1 MHLTTRIHR
10 HARRCADERGFTM
23 LLAVFVLTVTT
34 LLLGGAYIA
43 VLDDTALS
51 RNDLDQK
58 RAYAAAQA
66 GIQAY
71 NFQLNQNVNYW
82 ESCLPASNS
91 SPVTVPGSA
100 DAGATETYTIKPL
113 IASTAPSGTTQC
125 DVNNPIATMI
135 EGSSAGTAAG
145 TFRISST
152 GQSAGVSRTIV
163 AQYRSPSF
171 LNYVYYTD
179 YETLDPS
186 AIQGDPTDCAVHYP
200 NRGGD
205 CQAIQFITG
214 DSIKGPLHSED
225 TLLVCGSPVFGRTSA
240 DQIQAAGH
248 SDENRGNCNDNAT
261 MTGTFNSS
269 APSLLPPST
278 NAQLLNVT
286 QSAFHFTGVTKIV
299 LNAGQMQ
306 VNGGAFVNDPTNG
319 VVYVSTS
326 SAGCPVTY
334 TPFTAT
340 YTGNTG
346 CGNVYVSGN
355 YNTPLTI
362 ASDNDIIINGNIYP
376 TGTPLTT
383 PATVPTGT
391 ALLGLVAN
399 DFVRIYHP
407 VVGTRGPSTGSCND
421 PNNNNSPNVTN
432 DPGSLTDPYIYAAI
446 LAVNHSFIVDNFD
459 CGATLGTLH
468 VFGVIAQLFR
478 GPVGTSGSGG
488 SGYLKDYNYDDRL
501 ATTEPPYFLNPVSAH
516 WSVSRLTEC
525 DVAASC

>member
-1 MHLTTRIHR
+1 MHLKARLQR

-23 LLAVFVLTVTT
+23 LLAVFVLTITT

-43 VLDDTALS
+43 VLDDSALS

-82 ESCLPASNS
+82 ESCLPAANS

-113 IASTAPSGTTQC
+113 VAGTAPSGTTQC

-171 LNYVYYTD
+171 LNFVYYTD
-179 YETLDPS
+179 YEVLDPS
-186 AIQGDPTDCAVHYP
+186 ATPGNPTGCAVHWP
-200 NRGGD
+200 SRGNG
-205 CQAIQFITG
+205 CQPIEFVSG

-225 TLLVCGSPVFGRTSA
+225 WLFVCGNPVFGRTRA

-248 SDENRGNCNDNAT
+248 SDEGTGCGDNST

-269 APSLLPPST
+269 SPSLLPPST
-278 NAQLLNVT
+278 NAQILNVT
-286 QSAFHFTGVTKIV
+286 QPAFHFTGVTKIV
-299 LNAGQMQ
+299 LNGGQMS
-306 VNGGAFVNDPTNG
+306 VNGGAYINDPTNG
-319 VVYVSTS
+319 VVYVSTDAT
-326 SAGCPVTY
+326 AGCPVTY

-355 YNTPLTI
+355 YNTSLTI

-376 TGTPLTT
+376 TGVALGAAPS
-383 PATVPTGT
+383 GT

-407 VVGTRGPSTGSCND
+407 VTPARDSTTDCGTSGGGNVSNGTGSLQN
-421 PNNNNSPNVTN
+421 
-432 DPGSLTDPYIYAAI
+432 PYIYAAI
-446 LAVNHSFIVDNFD
+446 LAVNHSFIVDNYD
-459 CGATLGTLH
+459 CGNQLGTLH
-468 VFGVIAQLFR
+468 VYGAIAQLYR
-478 GPVGTSGSGG
+478 GPVGTGGSGG
-488 SGYLKDYNYDDRL
+488 TGYLKDYNYDDRL

-516 WSVSRLTEC
+516 WFVSRQTEC

>member
-1 MHLTTRIHR
+1 MRLQR

-71 NFQLNQNVNYW
+71 NYQLNQNVNYW
-82 ESCLPASNS
+82 ETTCNPLSG
-91 SPVTVPGSA
+91 TVPGST
-100 DAGATETYTIKPL
+100 DAGATENYTVNVL
-113 IASTAPSGTTQC
+113 VASTAPSSDDVC
-125 DVNNPIATMI
+125 DTSNPIATLI
-135 EGSSAGTAAG
+135 EGSQAGTAAG
-145 TFRISST
+145 TFRVSST
-152 GQSAGVSRTIV
+152 GTSVNSSGTVLATRTIV

-186 AIQGDPTDCAVHYP
+186 ALPGNPTDCEVHYP
-200 NRGGD
+200 HRGSD
-205 CQAIQFITG
+205 CGSPISFVTG
-214 DSIKGPLHSED
+214 DAINGPLHSED
-225 TLLVCGSPVFGRTSA
+225 TLAICGSPVFGRTSA
-240 DQIQAAGH
+240 DQIEAPAHSTEGQNGCTDGMIPTVGH
-248 SDENRGNCNDNAT
+248 YNP
-261 MTGTFNSS
+261 S
-269 APSLLPPST
+269 ALPLTPPSS

-286 QSAFHFTGVTKIV
+286 QSAFHFTGVTTIV
-299 LNAGQMQ
+299 LNAGQMK

-355 YNTPLTI
+355 YNTSLTI

-383 PATVPTGT
+383 PATAPTGT
-391 ALLGLVAN
+391 ALLGLIAH
-399 DFVRIYHP
+399 DYVRIYHP
-407 VVGTRGPSTGSCND
+407 VTPARDSTTDCGTAGGGNVSNGTGS
-421 PNNNNSPNVTN
+421 
-432 DPGSLTDPYIYAAI
+432 LQDPYIYAAI
-446 LAVNHSFIVDNFD
+446 LALNHSFIVDNYD
-459 CGATLGTLH
+459 CGAQLGALH
-468 VFGVIAQLFR
+468 VYGAIAQQFR
-478 GPVGTSGSGG
+478 GPVGTIGN
-488 SGYLKDYNYDDRL
+488 SGYLKDYNYDNRL

-516 WSVSRLTEC
+516 WSVSRETEC

>member
-1 MHLTTRIHR
+1 MHLTTRLHR

-71 NFQLNQNVNYW
+71 NYQLNQNVNYW
-82 ESCLPASNS
+82 ETTCAPLSG
-91 SPVTVPGSA
+91 TVPGST
-100 DAGATETYTIKPL
+100 DAGSSETYTVKTL
-113 IASTAPSGTTQC
+113 VASTAPSNDQVC
-125 DVNNPIATMI
+125 DTNNPIATLI
-135 EGSSAGTAAG
+135 EGSTSGTAAG
-145 TFRISST
+145 TFRVSST
-152 GQSAGVSRTIV
+152 GKSAGVSRTVV

-179 YETLDPS
+179 YEVLDPS
-186 AIQGDPTDCAVHYP
+186 ATPGDPTGCAVHWP
-200 NRGGD
+200 NRGTG
-205 CQAIQFITG
+205 CQPIEFVTG
-214 DSIKGPLHSED
+214 DAIKGPLHSED
-225 TLLVCGSPVFGRTSA
+225 WLFVCGSPVFGRTKA

-248 SDENRGNCNDNAT
+248 SDEGTGCGDNAT
-261 MTGTFNSS
+261 MTGTFNNT

-286 QSAFHFTGVTKIV
+286 QPAFHFTGVTTIV
-299 LNAGQMQ
+299 LNGGQMS
-306 VNGGAFVNDPTNG
+306 VNGGAYVNDPTNG

-355 YNTPLTI
+355 YNTSLTI
-362 ASDNDIIINGNIYP
+362 ASDNDIIINGNIIP

-383 PATVPTGT
+383 PATAPSGS

-407 VVGTRGPSTGSCND
+407 VTPARASSTNCSAVGGGNVSNGS
-421 PNNNNSPNVTN
+421 
-432 DPGSLTDPYIYAAI
+432 GSLQNPYIYAAI
-446 LAVNHSFIVDNFD
+446 LAVNHSFIVDNYD
-459 CGATLGTLH
+459 CGNQLGTLH
-468 VFGVIAQLFR
+468 VYGAIAQLFR
-478 GPVGTSGSGG
+478 GPVGTGNGY

-516 WSVSRLTEC
+516 WSVSRETEC